1 MAFTQ
6 FTNLDFDQIKV
17 SIKDYLRANSY
28 FTDFDFEGSNFSI
41 IIDIL
46 AYNTYVTAFNT
57 NMAVNESYLDSAT
70 LRDNVVLLAKN
81 IGYVPRSKSAAKARV
96 NFYVDVTGF
105 TVPPRTLTL
114 RSGLVAT
121 GSANNSSYTFSV
133 PEDITVPVKDGVAI
147 FVDDIN
153 NPGFDIY
160 EGTYITQQFT
170 VDTSIVSQKFI
181 LDNPS
186 IDTSTIRVKVTREG
200 RIVEYK
206 VVDNILKIDST
217 SKIFLIQEIEDERYQ
232 IVFGDGIL
240 GEKLKNGDIVNVSY
254 IVTNGTNG
262 NGVNSFSFIGT
273 LQSNTG
279 ANITTGISPISTFNK
294 SENGGDLESV
304 DSIKYYA
311 PRVYASQ
318 YRAVT
323 ATDYEALT
331 SSIFPNAE
339 SVIAY
344 GGEELSPPQYG
355 KVILSI
361 KPKNGDT
368 ISSFTKR
375 TLRNKLKAY
384 SVAGIQIDFADL
396 EYLYVELDSS
406 IYYSPT
412 FTVGSD
418 ALKTK
423 VLSNLTAYANSTNVN
438 KFGGRIKYSKLVKVI
453 DDSDPAITS
462 NITKILMRRNLPAS
476 INAFAQYELCY
487 GNQFH
492 IEGEQYNI
500 RSTGF
505 TVAGTDDIVYF
516 TDKRKDSKEGDLILF
531 KLVNNEPV
539 IVNSKI
545 GTVKY
550 DTGEILID
558 TIKITSTVL
567 NDDII
572 EIEAVPESNDVLG
585 LKNIYTK
592 LDVENSITSFIV
604 DNIASGQNLSGI
616 NFAVTSS
623 YTPSTTK
630 YTRQK

>member
-6 FTNLDFDQIKV
+6 FTNLDFDQIKT

-81 IGYVPRSKSAAKARV
+81 IGYVPRSKSCAKANIYFYTDV
-96 NFYVDVTGF
+96 NSF
-105 TVPPRTLTL
+105 TIPPRTLSL
-114 RSGLVAT
+114 KAGIVAT
-121 GSANNSSYTFSV
+121 GSANNSSYIFSI
-133 PEDITVPVKDGVAI
+133 PEDITVPVKDGIAVFDGI
-147 FVDDIN
+147 
-153 NPGFDIY
+153 DIY
-160 EGTYITQQFT
+160 EGSYVTQQFT
-170 VDTSIVSQKFI
+170 VDTSLVSQKFI

-186 IDTSTIRVKVTREG
+186 IDTSTIRVKVTRQG
-200 RIVEYK
+200 RVVEYK
-206 VVDNILKIDST
+206 VVDNILKVDST

-232 IVFGDGIL
+232 IVFGDGII
-240 GEKLKNGDIVNVSY
+240 GEKLQNSDTIDVSY

-262 NGVNSFSFIGT
+262 NGVSSFSFIGT
-273 LQSNTG
+273 LRSNSG
-279 ANITTGISPISTFNK
+279 ANITTGISPITVVNK
-294 SENGGDLESV
+294 SENGGEIEAV

-323 ATDYEALT
+323 STDYEALV

-339 SVIAY
+339 AVIAY
-344 GGEELSPPQYG
+344 GGEELTPPQYG
-355 KVILSI
+355 KVILSV
-361 KPKNGDT
+361 KPKNGDR
-368 ISSFTKR
+368 ISDFTKR

-396 EYLYVELDSS
+396 EYLYVELDSAV
-406 IYYSPT
+406 YYSPT
-412 FTVGSD
+412 FTTNSD

-423 VLSNLTAYANSTNVN
+423 VLANLNTYASSVNVN
-438 KFGGRIKYSKLVKVI
+438 KFGGRIKYSKLIKII
-453 DDSDPAITS
+453 DDSDQAITS
-462 NITKILMRRNLPAS
+462 NITKIIMRRNLPAVV
-476 INAFAQYELCY
+476 NVFAQYELCY

-492 IEGEQYNI
+492 VGFDQYNV

-505 TVAGTDDIVYF
+505 TIAGSDDIVYF
-516 TDKRKDSKEGDLILF
+516 TDKKISDKVGDLMLF
-531 KLVNNEPV
+531 KLVDNSPV
-539 IVNSKI
+539 IVSSKV

-550 DTGEILID
+550 DIGEILID
-558 TIKITSTVL
+558 TIKITSTVVK
-567 NDDII
+567 DDII
-572 EIEAVPESNDVLG
+572 EIEATPESNDVLG

-592 LDVENSITSFIV
+592 LDITNSETTFIV
-604 DNIASGQNLSGI
+604 DNISSGQNLSGT

-623 YTPSTTK
+623 YKSSTQK
-630 YTRQK
+630 YTR

>member
-6 FTNLDFDQIKV
+6 FTNLDFDQIKT

-81 IGYVPRSKSAAKARV
+81 IGYVPRSKSCARA
-96 NFYVDVTGF
+96 NIYFYTDVTSF
-105 TVPPRTLTL
+105 TVPPRTLSL
-114 RSGLVAT
+114 KAGIVAT
-121 GSANNSSYTFSV
+121 GSANNSSYIFSI

-147 FVDDIN
+147 FDGI
-153 NPGFDIY
+153 DIY
-160 EGTYITQQFT
+160 EGSYVTQQFT
-170 VDTSIVSQKFI
+170 VDTSLVSQKFI

-186 IDTSTIRVKVTREG
+186 IDTSTIRVKVTRQG
-200 RIVEYK
+200 RVVEYK
-206 VVDNILKIDST
+206 VVDNILKVDST

-232 IVFGDGIL
+232 IVFGDGII
-240 GEKLKNGDIVNVSY
+240 GEKLQNSDTIDVSY

-262 NGVNSFSFIGT
+262 NGVSSFSFIGT
-273 LQSNTG
+273 LRSNSG
-279 ANITTGISPISTFNK
+279 ANITTGISPITVVNK
-294 SENGGDLESV
+294 SENGGEIEAV

-323 ATDYEALT
+323 STDYEALV

-339 SVIAY
+339 AVIAY
-344 GGEELSPPQYG
+344 GGEELTPPQYG
-355 KVILSI
+355 KVILSV
-361 KPKNGDT
+361 KPKNGDR
-368 ISSFTKR
+368 ISDFTKR

-396 EYLYVELDSS
+396 EYLYVELDSAV
-406 IYYSPT
+406 YYSPT
-412 FTVGSD
+412 FTTNSD

-423 VLSNLTAYANSTNVN
+423 VLANLNTYASSVNVN
-438 KFGGRIKYSKLVKVI
+438 KFGGRIKYSKLIKII
-453 DDSDPAITS
+453 DDSDQAITS
-462 NITKILMRRNLPAS
+462 NITKIIMRRNLPAVV
-476 INAFAQYELCY
+476 NAFAQYELCY

-492 IEGEQYNI
+492 VGFDQYNV

-505 TVAGTDDIVYF
+505 TIAGSDDIVYF
-516 TDKRKDSKEGDLILF
+516 TDKKISDKVGDLMLF
-531 KLVNNEPV
+531 KLVDNSPV
-539 IVNSKI
+539 IVSSKV

-550 DTGEILID
+550 DIGEILID
-558 TIKITSTVL
+558 TIKITSTVVK
-567 NDDII
+567 DDII
-572 EIEAVPESNDVLG
+572 EIEATPESNDVLG

-592 LDVENSITSFIV
+592 LDITNSETTFIV
-604 DNIASGQNLSGI
+604 DNISSGQNLSGT

-623 YTPSTTK
+623 YKSSTQK
-630 YTRQK
+630 YTR

>member
-6 FTNLDFDQIKV
+6 FTNLDFDQIKT

-81 IGYVPRSKSAAKARV
+81 IGYVPRSKSCAKANIYFYTDV
-96 NFYVDVTGF
+96 NSF
-105 TVPPRTLTL
+105 TVPPRTLSL
-114 RSGLVAT
+114 KAGIVAT
-121 GSANNSSYTFSV
+121 GSANNSSYIFSI
-133 PEDITVPVKDGVAI
+133 PEDITVPVKDGIAVFDGI
-147 FVDDIN
+147 
-153 NPGFDIY
+153 DIY
-160 EGTYITQQFT
+160 EGSYVTQQFT
-170 VDTSIVSQKFI
+170 VDTSLVSQKFI

-186 IDTSTIRVKVTREG
+186 IDTSTIRVKVTRQG
-200 RIVEYK
+200 RVVEYK
-206 VVDNILKIDST
+206 VVDNILKVDST

-232 IVFGDGIL
+232 IVFGDGII
-240 GEKLKNGDIVNVSY
+240 GEKLQNSDTIDVSY

-262 NGVNSFSFIGT
+262 NGVSSFSFIGT
-273 LQSNTG
+273 LRSNSG
-279 ANITTGISPISTFNK
+279 ANITTGISPITVVNK
-294 SENGGDLESV
+294 SENGGEIEAV

-323 ATDYEALT
+323 STDYEALV

-339 SVIAY
+339 AVIAY
-344 GGEELSPPQYG
+344 GGEELTPPQYG
-355 KVILSI
+355 KVILSV
-361 KPKNGDT
+361 KPKNGDR
-368 ISSFTKR
+368 ISDFTKR

-396 EYLYVELDSS
+396 EYLYVELDSAV
-406 IYYSPT
+406 YYSPT
-412 FTVGSD
+412 FTTNSD

-423 VLSNLTAYANSTNVN
+423 VLANLNTYASSVNVN
-438 KFGGRIKYSKLVKVI
+438 KFGGRIKYSKLIKII
-453 DDSDPAITS
+453 DDSDQAITS
-462 NITKILMRRNLPAS
+462 NITKIIMRRNLPAVV
-476 INAFAQYELCY
+476 NAFAQYELCY

-492 IEGEQYNI
+492 VGFDQYNV

-505 TVAGTDDIVYF
+505 TIAGSDDIVYF
-516 TDKRKDSKEGDLILF
+516 TDKKISDKVGDLMLF
-531 KLVNNEPV
+531 KLVDNSPV
-539 IVNSKI
+539 IVSSKV

-550 DTGEILID
+550 DIGEILID
-558 TIKITSTVL
+558 TIKITSTVVK
-567 NDDII
+567 DDII
-572 EIEAVPESNDVLG
+572 EIEATPESNDVLG

-592 LDVENSITSFIV
+592 LDITNSETTFIV
-604 DNIASGQNLSGI
+604 DNISSGQNLSGT

-623 YTPSTTK
+623 YKSSTQK
-630 YTRQK
+630 YTR

>member
-6 FTNLDFDQIKV
+6 FTNLDFDQIKT

-81 IGYVPRSKSAAKARV
+81 IGYVPRSKSCAKANIYFYTDV
-96 NFYVDVTGF
+96 NSF
-105 TVPPRTLTL
+105 TIPPRTLSL
-114 RSGLVAT
+114 KAGIVAT
-121 GSANNSSYTFSV
+121 GSANNSSYIFSI
-133 PEDITVPVKDGVAI
+133 PEDITVPVKDGIAVFDGI
-147 FVDDIN
+147 
-153 NPGFDIY
+153 DIY
-160 EGTYITQQFT
+160 EGSYVTQQFT
-170 VDTSIVSQKFI
+170 VDTSLVSQKFI

-186 IDTSTIRVKVTREG
+186 IDTSTIRVKVTRQG
-200 RIVEYK
+200 RVVEYK
-206 VVDNILKIDST
+206 VVDNILKVDST

-232 IVFGDGIL
+232 IVFGDGII
-240 GEKLKNGDIVNVSY
+240 GEKLQNSDTIDVSY

-262 NGVNSFSFIGT
+262 NGVSSFSFIGT
-273 LQSNTG
+273 LKSNSG
-279 ANITTGISPISTFNK
+279 ANITTGISPISVVNK
-294 SENGGDLESV
+294 SENGGEIESV

-323 ATDYEALT
+323 STDYEALV

-339 SVIAY
+339 AVIAY
-344 GGEELSPPQYG
+344 GGEELTPPQYG
-355 KVILSI
+355 KVILSV
-361 KPKNGDT
+361 KPKNGDR
-368 ISSFTKR
+368 ISDFTKR

-396 EYLYVELDSS
+396 EYLYVELDSAV
-406 IYYSPT
+406 YYSPT
-412 FTVGSD
+412 FTTNSD

-423 VLSNLTAYANSTNVN
+423 VLANLNTYASSVNVN
-438 KFGGRIKYSKLVKVI
+438 KFGGRIKYSKLIKII
-453 DDSDPAITS
+453 DDSDQAITS
-462 NITKILMRRNLPAS
+462 NITKIIMRRNLPAVV
-476 INAFAQYELCY
+476 NVFAQYELCY

-492 IEGEQYNI
+492 VGFDQYNV

-505 TVAGTDDIVYF
+505 TIAGSDDIVYF
-516 TDKRKDSKEGDLILF
+516 TDKKISDKVGDLMLF
-531 KLVNNEPV
+531 KLVDNSPV
-539 IVNSKI
+539 IVSSKV

-550 DTGEILID
+550 DIGEILID
-558 TIKITSTVL
+558 TIKITSTVVK
-567 NDDII
+567 DDII
-572 EIEAVPESNDVLG
+572 EIEATPESNDVLG

-592 LDVENSITSFIV
+592 LDITNSETTFIV
-604 DNIASGQNLSGI
+604 DNISSGQNLSGT

-623 YTPSTTK
+623 YKSSTQK
-630 YTRQK
+630 YTR